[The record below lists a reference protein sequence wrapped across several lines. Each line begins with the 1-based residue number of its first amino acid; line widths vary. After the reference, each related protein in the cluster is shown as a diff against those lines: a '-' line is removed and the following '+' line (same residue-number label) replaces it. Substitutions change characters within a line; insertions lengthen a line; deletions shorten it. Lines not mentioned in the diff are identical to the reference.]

1 MVLNENMIFDTHAHY
16 DDEAFEIDREEV
28 LNLLKNNNVCGI
40 INAGTDIKS
49 SEKVLELAKKWDFI
63 YPALGIHPENLD
75 DFCDCEDL
83 ISKLRNLILN
93 NKNVIAVGEI
103 GLDYHFRNDN
113 KELQKHIFENQ
124 IKLANELGLPITV
137 HDREAHADTKQILK
151 KYCPKGV
158 VH

>member
-75 DFCDCEDL
+75 DSCGCEEL
-83 ISKLRNLILN
+83 ISKLVNVGFLGN
-93 NKNVIAVGEI
+93 NATVENVRIEWS
-103 GLDYHFRNDN
+103 DETFC
-113 KELQKHIFENQ
+113 ELFEM
-124 IKLANELGLPITV
+124 ETDLPLCCLV
-137 HDREAHADTKQILK
+137 LE
-151 KYCPKGV
+151 
-158 VH
+158 